1 MRRPTTEPEAYR
13 WWRDTLAGL
22 RPARHED
29 DPQCGFYKTRVVRGG
44 PWVGVAIWLEQD
56 IDPETGELTAPET
69 FAAICNGQN
78 RRPEW
83 IRRNWTYFR
92 PISADD
98 YDALIGFQSSISEM
112 AATNARLDLA
122 AMAPIAP

>member
-1 MRRPTTEPEAYR
+1 MRQATTEPEAYR

-78 RRPEW
+78 RRPDW

-92 PISADD
+92 PISAAD